1 MTEQTAVE
9 PQPQR
14 LVDTQSVHVTCTHVC
29 PIIAPSINGVQSVQS
44 IIASLGIVPL
54 EVNTKEVP
62 AGRLKHFLS
71 NWEHLT
77 RDRWILNTVGGY
89 QIEFSP
95 EPSQF
100 RKPYSPHFSQVQD
113 QLIREEVGELQR
125 KGAVTEV
132 TAPMEGGFYSTLFL
146 VPKKDGGQRP
156 VINLKALNEFVV
168 APHFKMEGIHTLKNL
183 LKPGDWLAKVD
194 LKDAYFSIPIHPDHR
209 KYLRFPLGE
218 RVYQFTCLPFGLASA
233 PWVFTKTLRPIAA
246 LARELGLRVVFYIDD
261 ILLMAESKEKL
272 RDQAAGLVYLLQC
285 LGFTINT
292 EKTTLSPTQS
302 LVFLGF
308 TVNTTSMELSL
319 PPEKLKKIRA
329 EARKLLGAEPIP
341 ARSLARLVGKMNATT
356 EVIPPAP
363 LFFRHL
369 QMDLSAALRAA
380 EQDYETEVRLSP
392 GSREELTWWDT
403 HMVRWN
409 GRSMLIKDQDLTIDL
424 DASILGWGTSCQG
437 LSTGGS
443 WSAREKTRHINCL
456 ELLAATLALKTFA
469 KKKTGLS
476 VLLRIDN
483 MTAVAYINNQGGNGV
498 RESSSPDPRPVDVV
512 SG

>member
-1 MTEQTAVE
+1 
-9 PQPQR
+9 
-14 LVDTQSVHVTCTHVC
+14 
-29 PIIAPSINGVQSVQS
+29 
-44 IIASLGIVPL
+44 
-54 EVNTKEVP
+54 
-62 AGRLKHFLS
+62 
-71 NWEHLT
+71 
-77 RDRWILNTVGGY
+77 
-89 QIEFSP
+89 
-95 EPSQF
+95 
-100 RKPYSPHFSQVQD
+100 
-113 QLIREEVGELQR
+113 
-125 KGAVTEV
+125 
-132 TAPMEGGFYSTLFL
+132 
-146 VPKKDGGQRP
+146 
-156 VINLKALNEFVV
+156 
-168 APHFKMEGIHTLKNL
+168 MEGIHTLKNL

-261 ILLMAESKEKL
+261 ILLMVESKEKL

-292 EKTTLSPTQS
+292 EKTTQS
-302 LVFLGF
+302 MGFLGF

-319 PPEKLKKIRA
+319 PPEKLKIRA
-329 EARKLLGAEPIP
+329 EARKLLGVEPIP
-341 ARSLARLVGKMNATT
+341 AQSLARLVGKMNATT

-369 QMDLSAALRAA
+369 QMDLSAALQAA

-409 GRSMLIKDQDLTIDL
+409 GRSMLIKDQDFTIDS
-424 DASILGWGTSCQG
+424 DASILGWGASCQG
-437 LSTGGS
+437 LSTGGP
-443 WSAREKTRHINCL
+443 WSEREKTRHINCL

-469 KKKTGLS
+469 KNKTGLN

-483 MTAVAYINNQGGNGV
+483 TTAVAYINNQGGTVSEDLVHLTCNLWMWCLERNIHIHAEHVPGCLNV
-498 RESSSPDPRPVDVV
+498 VANRESRYMRDRSDWNLDSNVFMSINRCFGPLELDLFASRLTHQCQCYFSWQPDPFAEALPTRLVGSEGIRQPTLEPDY
-512 SG
+512 